1 MSDLENIDVPALDG
15 LADGVE
21 LGEGGVTGLQA
32 LPLSLQFRQALV
44 AADLTIAASKVNL
57 TYKKGEE
64 DNGWDTAWWEVL
76 SKNAPK
82 YPAGR
87 IIRPFIYCTVKPGIV
102 VMGSKFRHSF
112 P

>member
-44 AADLTIAASKVNL
+44 AADLTIAASK
-57 TYKKGEE
+57 
-64 DNGWDTAWWEVL
+64 
-76 SKNAPK
+76 
-82 YPAGR
+82 
-87 IIRPFIYCTVKPGIV
+87 
-102 VMGSKFRHSF
+102 
-112 P
+112 